1 MLEQR
6 DYEQISAILAAALIP
21 LQKGLEQAIENRA
34 QQTEEKILGVVTE
47 RFERIEQRLDVLETR
62 MDALSQRMDALDE
75 RMEVLEGR
83 MEVLEGRMEVLEA
96 RMDSLEQRM
105 DVLEQRMDS
114 LVQRVDSLEN
124 RMDLLEETVASIGTR
139 VSALEEQTAQLN
151 HRLDAHIRETQTLI
165 ENRALKTEELLLSEI
180 IRVHE
185 SMDQRISHVEKEL
198 SEIREFYHTVRL
210 DSENSALF
218 LRMINDLDTRV
229 TALEERSPGLKVR
242 FQ

>member
-1 MLEQR
+1 
-6 DYEQISAILAAALIP
+6 
-21 LQKGLEQAIENRA
+21 
-34 QQTEEKILGVVTE
+34 
-47 RFERIEQRLDVLETR
+47 
-62 MDALSQRMDALDE
+62 MD
-75 RMEVLEGR
+75 G
-83 MEVLEGRMEVLEA
+83 
-96 RMDSLEQRM
+96 
-105 DVLEQRMDS
+105 LEQRMDS
-114 LVQRVDSLEN
+114 LEQRVDSLEN
-124 RMDLLEETVASIGTR
+124 RMDSLEETVASIGTR

>member
-62 MDALSQRMDALDE
+62 MDALSQRMDALE
-75 RMEVLEGR
+75 E
-83 MEVLEGRMEVLEA
+83 RMEVLEA

-114 LVQRVDSLEN
+114 LEQRVDSLEN

>member
-1 MLEQR
+1 
-6 DYEQISAILAAALIP
+6 
-21 LQKGLEQAIENRA
+21 
-34 QQTEEKILGVVTE
+34 
-47 RFERIEQRLDVLETR
+47 
-62 MDALSQRMDALDE
+62 MDAL
-75 RMEVLEGR
+75 EG
-83 MEVLEGRMEVLEA
+83 
-96 RMDSLEQRM
+96 RMDSLE
-105 DVLEQRMDS
+105 
-114 LVQRVDSLEN
+114 
-124 RMDLLEETVASIGTR
+124 GR

>member
-62 MDALSQRMDALDE
+62 MDAL
-75 RMEVLEGR
+75 EGR
-83 MEVLEGRMEVLEA
+83 MEVLESRMEVLEKRVDSLEG
-96 RMDSLEQRM
+96 RMDSLE
-105 DVLEQRMDS
+105 
-114 LVQRVDSLEN
+114 
-124 RMDLLEETVASIGTR
+124 GR

-185 SMDQRISHVEKEL
+185 SLDQRISHVEKEL

>member
-62 MDALSQRMDALDE
+62 MDAL
-75 RMEVLEGR
+75 EGR
-83 MEVLEGRMEVLEA
+83 MEVLESRMEVLEKRVDSLEG
-96 RMDSLEQRM
+96 RMDSLE
-105 DVLEQRMDS
+105 
-114 LVQRVDSLEN
+114 
-124 RMDLLEETVASIGTR
+124 GR

>member
-62 MDALSQRMDALDE
+62 MDALSQRMDALEE
-75 RMEVLEGR
+75 RMDVLEGR
-83 MEVLEGRMEVLEA
+83 MEVLEKRMEVLEA

-114 LVQRVDSLEN
+114 
-124 RMDLLEETVASIGTR
+124 LEETVASIGTR

>member
-62 MDALSQRMDALDE
+62 MDAL
-75 RMEVLEGR
+75 EGR
-83 MEVLEGRMEVLEA
+83 MEVLESRMEVLEKRVDSLESRMDA
-96 RMDSLEQRM
+96 LEGRMDSLE
-105 DVLEQRMDS
+105 
-114 LVQRVDSLEN
+114 
-124 RMDLLEETVASIGTR
+124 GR

-165 ENRALKTEELLLSEI
+165 ENRALKRRSFCSARSSASTSLW
-180 IRVHE
+180 
-185 SMDQRISHVEKEL
+185 IS
-198 SEIREFYHTVRL
+198 
-210 DSENSALF
+210 A
-218 LRMINDLDTRV
+218 
-229 TALEERSPGLKVR
+229 SPMW
-242 FQ
+242 

>member
-62 MDALSQRMDALDE
+62 MDAL
-75 RMEVLEGR
+75 EGR
-83 MEVLEGRMEVLEA
+83 MEVLESRMEVLEKRVDSLESRMDA
-96 RMDSLEQRM
+96 LEGRMDSLE
-105 DVLEQRMDS
+105 
-114 LVQRVDSLEN
+114 
-124 RMDLLEETVASIGTR
+124 GR

>member
-62 MDALSQRMDALDE
+62 MDALEGRMEILE
-75 RMEVLEGR
+75 SRMEVLEKR
-83 MEVLEGRMEVLEA
+83 VDSLES
-96 RMDSLEQRM
+96 RMDSLE
-105 DVLEQRMDS
+105 
-114 LVQRVDSLEN
+114 
-124 RMDLLEETVASIGTR
+124 GR

-185 SMDQRISHVEKEL
+185 SMDHRISHVEKEL

>member
-62 MDALSQRMDALDE
+62 MDAL
-75 RMEVLEGR
+75 EGR
-83 MEVLEGRMEVLEA
+83 MEVLESRMEVLEKRVDSLESRMDA
-96 RMDSLEQRM
+96 LEGRMDSLE
-105 DVLEQRMDS
+105 
-114 LVQRVDSLEN
+114 
-124 RMDLLEETVASIGTR
+124 GR

-185 SMDQRISHVEKEL
+185 SRDQRISHVEKDM

-210 DSENSALF
+210 DTEHSALF

>member
-62 MDALSQRMDALDE
+62 MDALSQRMDALEE

-96 RMDSLEQRM
+96 RMDSLE
-105 DVLEQRMDS
+105 
-114 LVQRVDSLEN
+114 QRVDSLEN

>member
-62 MDALSQRMDALDE
+62 MDAL
-75 RMEVLEGR
+75 EGR
-83 MEVLEGRMEVLEA
+83 MEVLESRMEVLEKRVDSLESRMDA
-96 RMDSLEQRM
+96 LEGRMDSLE
-105 DVLEQRMDS
+105 
-114 LVQRVDSLEN
+114 
-124 RMDLLEETVASIGTR
+124 GR

-218 LRMINDLDTRV
+218 LRMINDLGTRV

>member
-62 MDALSQRMDALDE
+62 MDALSQRMDALEE
-75 RMEVLEGR
+75 RMEVLESR
-83 MEVLEGRMEVLEA
+83 MEVLEKRVDSLESRMDALEG
-96 RMDSLEQRM
+96 RMDSLE
-105 DVLEQRMDS
+105 
-114 LVQRVDSLEN
+114 
-124 RMDLLEETVASIGTR
+124 GR

>member
-1 MLEQR
+1 
-6 DYEQISAILAAALIP
+6 
-21 LQKGLEQAIENRA
+21 
-34 QQTEEKILGVVTE
+34 
-47 RFERIEQRLDVLETR
+47 
-62 MDALSQRMDALDE
+62 
-75 RMEVLEGR
+75 
-83 MEVLEGRMEVLEA
+83 
-96 RMDSLEQRM
+96 MDSLE
-105 DVLEQRMDS
+105 
-114 LVQRVDSLEN
+114 
-124 RMDLLEETVASIGTR
+124 GR

>member
-62 MDALSQRMDALDE
+62 MDAL
-75 RMEVLEGR
+75 EGR
-83 MEVLEGRMEVLEA
+83 MEVLESRMEVLEKRVDSLESRMDA
-96 RMDSLEQRM
+96 LEPRMDSLE
-105 DVLEQRMDS
+105 
-114 LVQRVDSLEN
+114 
-124 RMDLLEETVASIGTR
+124 GR

>member
-62 MDALSQRMDALDE
+62 MDAL
-75 RMEVLEGR
+75 EGR
-83 MEVLEGRMEVLEA
+83 MEVLESRMEVLEKRVDSLESRMDA
-96 RMDSLEQRM
+96 LEGRMDSLE
-105 DVLEQRMDS
+105 
-114 LVQRVDSLEN
+114 
-124 RMDLLEETVASIGTR
+124 GR

-165 ENRALKTEELLLSEI
+165 ENRALKTE
-180 IRVHE
+180 
-185 SMDQRISHVEKEL
+185 
-198 SEIREFYHTVRL
+198 
-210 DSENSALF
+210 DSVQS
-218 LRMINDLDTRV
+218 
-229 TALEERSPGLKVR
+229 S
-242 FQ
+242 